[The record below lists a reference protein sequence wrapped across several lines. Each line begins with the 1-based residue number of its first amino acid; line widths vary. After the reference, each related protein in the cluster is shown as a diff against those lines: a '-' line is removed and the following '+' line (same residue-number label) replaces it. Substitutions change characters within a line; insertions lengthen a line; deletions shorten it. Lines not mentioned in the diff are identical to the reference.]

1 MHRKRFAAALFLAG
15 ALAVPAMGQ
24 PPLPDVKPEFV
35 VNTFTAGNQTLPAV
49 AASPDGTLWI
59 TWFEAGQPPFGIKA
73 RRFAPS
79 GSPLGP
85 ELWVHTGLDPATV
98 FTASPGPRIG
108 ATADGGFVVVWADS
122 PDVLARRFDR
132 NGAPL
137 SSELRVDPSLSFAS
151 ISFPDVAVA
160 PDGSFAVA
168 WVRSDV
174 LGDAVLA
181 RRFDPQGQPL
191 GPAWTVASEPPRMLI
206 YVRLAG
212 AADGGFLTV
221 WQDVQAG
228 GIFARRYDGPSGA
241 WSAAARVDG
250 PLSIFDSVPAA
261 ALARD
266 GSATVVWIAGTAV
279 LGRRLS
285 PVGMPAG
292 PEVRIGED
300 PIFFSPPALAADAD
314 GNVFVVW
321 GDPTLRLH
329 GRLLRSDLTPA
340 GPAFPVADPA
350 FPATAPSV
358 AATAAGGFA
367 VAWSSGYDFSAPFE
381 VLPPPPIPGRDGSF
395 LGVAARL
402 FGPARCAAGSE
413 VLCLGPNGRF
423 EARVAWKNPF
433 NGDTGTGRTLPLT
446 ADTGAFWFFGDQ
458 NLELMV
464 KVLDGTAVNGH
475 FWVYAGALSNVEY
488 TLTVTDTLTG
498 AVRSYH
504 NPPFQFA
511 SRADVVAFPAAASGA
526 DTAPELVPVDP
537 PLLLSITGHFTAS
550 VQFTDP
556 RTGTAQQAKAV
567 PLTANTGAFWFF
579 DFANL
584 ELMVKVLDGRAV
596 NGKFWV
602 FYGALSDVDYTLT
615 VTNTDTGAMKIYHN
629 PRGTL
634 ASRAD
639 TQAF

>member
-1 MHRKRFAAALFLAG
+1 MYCKHFAAALVLAG
-15 ALAVPAMGQ
+15 ALAAVPAVGQ

-35 VNTFTAGNQTLPAV
+35 VNTFTQGNQTFPAV

-59 TWFEAGQPPFGIKA
+59 TWFENGQPPFGIKA

-85 ELWVHTGLDPATV
+85 ELWVHTGLNPATV
-98 FTASPGPRIG
+98 VAVLLGPRIG
-108 ATADGGFVVVWADS
+108 ATPDGGFVAVWADS

-132 NGAPL
+132 EGAPL
-137 SSELRVDPSLSFAS
+137 SGELRVDPSLSFAS

-168 WVRSDV
+168 WVRTDV

-191 GPAWTVASEPPRMLI
+191 GPAWTVASGPPRMLAF
-206 YVRLAG
+206 VRLAG

-261 ALARD
+261 ALASD
-266 GSATVVWIAGTAV
+266 GSATVVWIAGTSV

-292 PEVRIGED
+292 PEVRIGEE
-300 PIFFSPPALAADAD
+300 PIFFSPPAIAAGAD

-321 GDPTLRLH
+321 GDPTPTLH

-350 FPATAPSV
+350 FPATAPAV
-358 AATAAGGFA
+358 AKTATGGFA
-367 VAWSSGYDFSAPFE
+367 VVWSSGFDFSSPFE
-381 VLPPPPIPGRDGSF
+381 PFPPLPIPGRDGSAQ
-395 LGVAARL
+395 GIAARI
-402 FGPARCAAGSE
+402 FGSARCAAGSA

-423 EARVAWKNPF
+423 EARVDWKNPF
-433 NGDTGTGRTLPLT
+433 NGDIGTGHTQPLT
-446 ADTGAFWFFGDQ
+446 ADTGAFWFFGDS
-458 NLELMV
+458 NLEPMV

-475 FWVYAGALSNVEY
+475 FWVFAGSLSDVEY
-488 TLTVTDTLTG
+488 TMTVTHTSTG
-498 AVRSYH
+498 AERS
-504 NPPFQFA
+504 
-511 SRADVVAFPAAASGA
+511 
-526 DTAPELVPVDP
+526 
-537 PLLLSITGHFTAS
+537 
-550 VQFTDP
+550 
-556 RTGTAQQAKAV
+556 
-567 PLTANTGAFWFF
+567 
-579 DFANL
+579 
-584 ELMVKVLDGRAV
+584 
-596 NGKFWV
+596 
-602 FYGALSDVDYTLT
+602 
-615 VTNTDTGAMKIYHN
+615 
-629 PRGTL
+629 
-634 ASRAD
+634 
-639 TQAF
+639 